1 MIRTIL
7 FTKKQ
12 KGTAT
17 CSLLDHEMTA
27 LSEWLK
33 VNKLSL
39 NIDVTKRSGV
49 TRLVSPAAVTDG
61 VTLFSLQK
69 VTVFLVIILK

>member
-1 MIRTIL
+1 
-7 FTKKQ
+7 
-12 KGTAT
+12 
-17 CSLLDHEMTA
+17 MTA